1 MDFAAN
7 LKKAIEER
15 GVNQK
20 WLADMA
26 MTTEATISRYINGV
40 NKSPDADILVSIAKA
55 LNVSVDYL
63 LGVSDVPNYRD
74 DISPEE
80 RLLLKA
86 FGRAS
91 ERDVS
96 IIWQILEGYLNPAE
110 RDYLQ
115 QLNQDESESKI
126 S

>member
-63 LGVSDVPNYRD
+63 LGVSEIPNYRD

-91 ERDVS
+91 DRDKS
-96 IIWQILEGYLNPAE
+96 IIWQILEGYLSSAE
-110 RDYLQ
+110 GDYLQ
-115 QLNQDESESKI
+115 QLIHGEIESKI

>member
-20 WLADMA
+20 WLADTA

-40 NKSPDADILVSIAKA
+40 NKSPDADILISIAKT

-74 DISPEE
+74 DISSEE

-91 ERDVS
+91 ERDTS

>member
-20 WLADMA
+20 WLADTA

-40 NKSPDADILVSIAKA
+40 NKSPDADILISIAKA

-91 ERDVS
+91 DRDTS
-96 IIWQILEGYLNPAE
+96 IIWQILEGYLSSAE

-115 QLNQDESESKI
+115 QLNQDGSESKI